1 METCTHNN
9 HLVKVTA
16 ILIVLHLHSC
26 VPLKSQVS
34 SSKEPQLCYGC
45 EVQCSTTYT
54 WSIVADKVDASMH
67 LSPGSQS
74 LEYKV
79 QVLIT
84 QTCISKYS
92 ERMRNK
98 FIDLKIFNYVLSHS
112 NHKMHSRRMLFL
124 TTKERPL
131 FALKVVIPLKLRGN
145 IAVLTAPPL
154 PPLLLKI
161 LQCKI
166 LCHYS
171 LVPTPCAFVACSMK
185 FANFVLGT
193 REQG

>member
-16 ILIVLHLHSC
+16 ILIVLHSHSC

-34 SSKEPQLCYGC
+34 SLKEPQLCHRC

-54 WSIVADKVDASMH
+54 RSIVADKVDASMH

-98 FIDLKIFNYVLSHS
+98 FIDLKIQLGFNYVLSHI
-112 NHKMHSRRMLFL
+112 
-124 TTKERPL
+124 TVITKCIQGVCYFSPQ
-131 FALKVVIPLKLRGN
+131 KSGPC
-145 IAVLTAPPL
+145 L
-154 PPLLLKI
+154 P
-161 LQCKI
+161 
-166 LCHYS
+166 
-171 LVPTPCAFVACSMK
+171 
-185 FANFVLGT
+185 
-193 REQG
+193 